1 MLGIKISTSY
11 PRAFMDAEEAFVLLM
26 GRGISVVKESALA
39 QVGWEA
45 KSKMV
50 LDVLEPSSK
59 EDGGQVLGNCK
70 MWV

>member
-1 MLGIKISTSY
+1 
-11 PRAFMDAEEAFVLLM
+11 MDAEEASVLLM
-26 GRGISVVKESALA
+26 GGEISVVEERALA

-45 KSKMV
+45 KSKMG

-59 EDGGQVLGNCK
+59 EDHGQVLGNCK